1 MPRDGAK
8 PWGPVTVICNSL
20 STEEEYCRLVLQIQY
35 VSFEDAFINPQSVV
49 QNKEPSLLSLR
60 FLGVELAVTVSAT
73 HSSLEVE
80 VAEQG
85 HYNRSV

>member
-20 STEEEYCRLVLQIQY
+20 STEQEYCRLVLQIQY
-35 VSFEDAFINPQSVV
+35 VSFEDTFINPQSVV
-49 QNKEPSLLSLR
+49 QSKEPSLLSLR
-60 FLGVELAVTVSAT
+60 FLGVKLAVTVSTT
-73 HSSLEVE
+73 HSPLEVE
-80 VAEQG
+80 VVGQG